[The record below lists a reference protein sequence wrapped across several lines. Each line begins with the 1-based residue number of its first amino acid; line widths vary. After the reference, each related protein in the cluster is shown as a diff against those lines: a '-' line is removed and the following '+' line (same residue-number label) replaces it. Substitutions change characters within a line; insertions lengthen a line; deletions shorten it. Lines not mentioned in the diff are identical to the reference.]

1 MIISPHIKAIISGL
15 GSKKASKRVYYLG
28 FKKIIACKER

>member
-1 MIISPHIKAIISGL
+1 MLLSPHIKAIIGGL

-28 FKKIIACKER
+28 RKKIIACKER